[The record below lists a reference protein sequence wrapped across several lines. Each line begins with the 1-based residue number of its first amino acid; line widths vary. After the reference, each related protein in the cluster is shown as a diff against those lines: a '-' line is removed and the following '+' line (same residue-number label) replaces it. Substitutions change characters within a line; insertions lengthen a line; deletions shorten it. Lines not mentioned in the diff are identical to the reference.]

1 MNKDLLSGLVL
12 LVIAGAYYWAAGLIA
27 DSTLSDEVGAAGLPR
42 ALTYA
47 LAGLAVLLI
56 VRSLAVARTAPAPR
70 TDEEAQQDGRAS
82 RALGLLLFGAAYV
95 LLIPWLGYV
104 VSVALLIAGIAV
116 YEGAR
121 RNWVLPA
128 VAVGGAALFWAIFV
142 KLLGVNQPAGSL
154 WQGLF

>member
-12 LVIAGAYYWAAGLIA
+12 LAIAGLYYWATGLIA
-27 DSTLSDEVGAAGLPR
+27 DSTLSDEVGAGGLPG
-42 ALTYA
+42 ALAYA
-47 LAGLAVLLI
+47 LAGLATLLI
-56 VRSLAVARTAPAPR
+56 VRSFALARAARAPR
-70 TDEEAQQDGRAS
+70 SEEDLRQDGRPL
-82 RALGLLLFGAAYV
+82 RAIGLLLFGAAYV

-104 VSVALLIAGIAV
+104 VSVALLIAGIAL

-128 VAVGGAALFWAIFV
+128 VAIGGALVYWAIFV
-142 KLLGVNQPAGSL
+142 KLLGVNQHAGSL